1 MSLWTELLFLHGH
14 IADPELARRLVKP
27 APPTAPSEPSAK
39 KNAARPRRPTYYLAQ
54 SFRRSLRPG

>member
-27 APPTAPSEPSAK
+27 APPADPSVPKAGK
-39 KNAARPRRPTYYLAQ
+39 TPARLRRPTYYLAQ